1 MLRGGLWVGVARRP
15 VRNKDAEVMSEI
27 VRDVQQ
33 CVH

>member
-1 MLRGGLWVGVARRP
+1 MLRGGLWVGVARR
-15 VRNKDAEVMSEI
+15 VARNEDAEITGGI